1 MFAVSKPEDRV
12 DRILREIESFSAE
25 EIRELLT
32 KMAERFELLGW
43 LRVAES
49 SFSEWDNPED
59 AAYDRI

>member
-1 MFAVSKPEDRV
+1 MSKPEDRV

-49 SFSEWDNPED
+49 PFSEWDNPED